1 MLFSLIQGFIAS
13 TYYNDMSATMASICN
28 YLKDLIQALEMHKQD
43 TERFDG

>member
-13 TYYNDMSATMASICN
+13 TYYNDMSTTMTSICA
-28 YLKDLIQALEMHKQD
+28 YLKNLLQALEIHKED